1 MLLQEERSAVVKYG
15 KMMIERRLTH
25 GTGGNISV
33 LDAERKLFAIS
44 PSAMPYDEITPEDVP
59 VVDMSGKVVE
69 GERKPSTE
77 LDMHRLI
84 YADRN
89 DIGAIVHTHSMFA
102 TAMSCTGHPV
112 PPIHCAAAI
121 AGPDVRCIPYFQ
133 FGTRELAL
141 AARDGI
147 RGRLAVLLGNHG
159 LVAAGAD
166 IDSAMKV
173 AEEIEFVCEL
183 WCRTRAMGVPQLLGS
198 ADMAS
203 AAEKLKAYMQG

>member
-15 KMMIERRLTH
+15 KMMIERGLTH
-25 GTGGNISV
+25 GTGGNVSV
-33 LDAERKLFAIS
+33 IDAERKLFAVS
-44 PSAMPYDEITPEDVP
+44 PSAVPYDEMTPEDVP
-59 VVDMSGKVVE
+59 VLDMSGKVVE
-69 GERKPSTE
+69 GTRKPSTE
-77 LDMHRLI
+77 SDMHRLI
-84 YADRN
+84 YADRD
-89 DIGAIVHTHSMFA
+89 DISAIMHTHSMFA

-121 AGPDVRCIPYFQ
+121 AGPDVRCIPYFP

-147 RGRLAVLLGNHG
+147 RGRFAVLLGNHG

-166 IDSAMKV
+166 LGFAMTV

-198 ADMAS
+198 ADMAA
-203 AAEKLKAYMQG
+203 AAEKLKAYMQR